1 MKKPGQRALG
11 KPVKRK
17 TLIAL
22 GASAGGT
29 PALYDFFDHTLPDAV
44 SYVITTHLYAH
55 QKSVLTSM
63 IQKHAAIEVCEVEE
77 ETQILP
83 DKVYVMPENK
93 VMAIRGEKLILKPRD
108 LDIKVNRAI
117 DIFFASLA
125 DNRSFNIIAVILS
138 GLGKDGTKGIKA
150 ISENGGVIVVQDLS
164 SAKEDSMPE
173 GAIDSGYADFILNP
187 KKMPGE
193 IIRIVKKFK

>member
-1 MKKPGQRALG
+1 MKK
-11 KPVKRK
+11 K

-29 PALYDFFDHTLPDAV
+29 AALYDFFDNTLPDAV

-55 QKSVLTSM
+55 QKSILASM

-77 ETQILP
+77 ETNIMP

-93 VMAIRGEKLILKPRD
+93 VMAIHGEKLILKPRD

-125 DNRSFNIIAVILS
+125 DNHSFNVIALILS
-138 GLGKDGTKGIKA
+138 GLGKDGTKGIQA
-150 ISENGGVIVVQDLS
+150 ISKNGGVIIAQEPS
-164 SAKEDSMPE
+164 SAKEESMPE
-173 GAIDSGYADFILNP
+173 GVIDSGYADFILDP
-187 KKMPGE
+187 KKMPE
-193 IIRIVKKFK
+193 KIIRIVKGFK

>member
-1 MKKPGQRALG
+1 MKK
-11 KPVKRK
+11 K

-29 PALYDFFDHTLPDAV
+29 AALYDFFDNTLPDAV

-77 ETQILP
+77 ETQIMP

-93 VMAIRGEKLILKPRD
+93 VMAIRGEKLILRPRD
-108 LDIKVNRAI
+108 LKIKVNLAI

-125 DNRSFNIIAVILS
+125 DNQTFNIIAVILS

-150 ISENGGVIVVQDLS
+150 ISKIGGVIIAQELS
-164 SAKEDSMPE
+164 SAKEESMPE
-173 GAIDSGYADFILNP
+173 GVIESGYADFILSP
-187 KKMPGE
+187 RKMPE
-193 IIRIVKKFK
+193 KIIQIVERFNSV